1 MKFILR
7 NESILNNAI
16 DYLYTL
22 ELDEDSPVDLI
33 IKHHNKK
40 RTEDQNALYWSW
52 LRIIGKETGDS
63 TKGLHAFYGDEFLP
77 KVEVRVFG
85 KKVLEIKSTTEL
97 GVKGFTEYLK
107 RVEAHASSFLGI
119 NLPHP
124 GDLEW

>member
-7 NESILNNAI
+7 NEEILKNAI
-16 DYLYTL
+16 SYLYGL
-22 ELDEDSPVDLI
+22 ELDEINPQELI
-33 IKHHNKK
+33 LKDHKKK

-63 TKGLHAFYGDEFLP
+63 TKALHAFYGDEFLP
-77 KVEVRVFG
+77 KEEVIVFG

-107 RVEAHASSFLGI
+107 QVEAHAASFLGV

>member
-7 NESILNNAI
+7 NDDILINAI
-16 DYLYTL
+16 EYLNGL
-22 ELDEDSPVDLI
+22 VLDEDKPVELV
-33 IKHHNKK
+33 IKDHKKK

-63 TKGLHAFYGDEFLP
+63 TKALHAFYGDEFLP
-77 KVEVRVFG
+77 KEEASVFG

-97 GVKGFTEYLK
+97 GVKGFTEYLQS
-107 RVEAHASSFLGI
+107 VESHAASFLGI

>member
-7 NESILNNAI
+7 NDEIRENAI
-16 DYLYTL
+16 NHIEAL
-22 ELDEDSPVDLI
+22 ELDEDKPVELI
-33 IKHHNKK
+33 IKDHKKK

-63 TKGLHAFYGDEFLP
+63 TKAIHAFYGDEFLP
-77 KVEVRVFG
+77 KEFG
-85 KKVLEIKSTTEL
+85 NIANKKVEIVKSTTEL
-97 GVKGFTEYLK
+97 GVKEFTYYLK
-107 RVEAHASSFLGI
+107 RVEAHAAGFFGI